1 MEVNSESESLNRHI
15 NAFESIKSLPEENG
29 NTRYNLLIAAR
40 NYFESFLEKS
50 YPERVSE
57 LTELKLSSEDANAS
71 NETINSYINIIKQ
84 IHDNLPKD

>member
-1 MEVNSESESLNRHI
+1 MESTSQTELLNQHI

-29 NTRYNLLIAAR
+29 STRYNLLIAAR

-71 NETINSYINIIKQ
+71 NETVDSYINIIKQ
-84 IHDNLPKD
+84 IQDNMSKE